1 MTKKEKFLEC
11 NIKLTNLDDR
21 NFVQKIKD
29 NCEEVTIVSDNYYNE
44 QEGSLEESIKSAYNS
59 NKALTLEKDEFT
71 HDTFMVT
78 THDWLEIRKIIFSE
92 IQNFFLQNID
102 SLDQFYEILQ
112 EKTLKNLHDNTNLLE
127 NLTEVQISYIPK
139 YIIAIYLILIKSDSN
154 NLNMAEIQRTTGLSH
169 HQTDLIREH
178 FNIYP
183 VTKRI
188 IYKYLSLEKSEAL
201 VRFLTILLGDGNL
214 FDSKAGW
221 GFTITLNRID
231 EPEYVIFAISLIVTL
246 FKKKPTRYPKKIG
259 KGINIILYGKEL
271 VDEIKSFGLKAG
283 NKTIN
288 QVSIPPWFNEKES
301 YRLACLDELI
311 NTDGSIYVSKQ
322 NKSIIINFTN
332 GSKPLVQDFIDL
344 CSIFEIDTTDIYE
357 DNRDDSIRYYVRI
370 NKKDHVLKFL
380 DTVKPK
386 KFAYRKKYLGIWLI
400 ILNSIH
406 YKDLEIEIET
416 YKIQNNLKQLLFTKD
431 FEKFLAE
438 LCNQFKINIQDS
450 EIEIAINISF
460 LYKVRHYS
468 LESSELYFNLF
479 KLLGNL
485 TSINLF
491 LKLNGYYAPKPDT
504 IKLQLEKY
512 CIENKC
518 KDFNNWYD
526 KNFIKS
532 TIFIQQIS
540 GKYTVVK
547 FPKDLRITVSKLI
560 YDIVLHNIS
569 ISFDEIIDILK
580 TKYQEDSLFR
590 VFFLF
595 KNDEYKH
602 AIIDYLFVIF
612 SVIKKIIQL
621 KSFNAEINLS
631 QLEMEYGLN
640 RRYIREIITRIH

>member
-1 MTKKEKFLEC
+1 
-11 NIKLTNLDDR
+11 
-21 NFVQKIKD
+21 
-29 NCEEVTIVSDNYYNE
+29 
-44 QEGSLEESIKSAYNS
+44 
-59 NKALTLEKDEFT
+59 
-71 HDTFMVT
+71 MVN

-92 IQNFFLQNID
+92 IQNFYLQNLEI
-102 SLDQFYEILQ
+102 LDQYRENNEQSEFYEILQ
-112 EKTLKNLHDNTNLLE
+112 KITLKHLNNNTNLL
-127 NLTEVQISYIPK
+127 NYLTELQISYIPK
-139 YIIAIYLILIKSDSN
+139 YIIAIYLILINSDSN
-154 NLNMAEIQRTTGLSH
+154 MFNMAEIQRITGLSH
-169 HQTDLIREH
+169 HQTDQIREH

-183 VTKRI
+183 ITKKN
-188 IYKYLSLEKSEAL
+188 IYKNLSLEKSKAL

-214 FDSKAGW
+214 FDSKAGR
-221 GFTITLNRID
+221 GFTVTLNRVD
-231 EPEYVIFAISLIVTL
+231 ELEYVKFTISLIVTL
-246 FKKKPTRYPKKIG
+246 FKKKPTLYSKKIG

-288 QVSIPPWFNEKES
+288 QVSIPPWFNEKQS

-311 NTDGSIYVSKQ
+311 NTDGSIFINKKG
-322 NKSIIINFTN
+322 KSIAIDFTN

-357 DNRDDSIRYYVRI
+357 DNRDSSLRYYVRI
-370 NKKDHVLKFL
+370 NKKDHVLRFL
-380 DTVKPK
+380 NIVKPK
-386 KFAYRKKYLGIWLI
+386 KFEYRKRYLGIWLM

-406 YKDLEIEIET
+406 YEDIEIEIEK
-416 YKIQNNLKQLLFTKD
+416 YRIQNNLKQLLYTKD
-431 FEKFLAE
+431 FETFLAK
-438 LCNQFKINIQDS
+438 LCAQFKINTQDS
-450 EIEIAINISF
+450 DIENAIKNSF
-460 LYKVRHYS
+460 LYKVRHYT
-468 LESSELYFNLF
+468 LESGELYFNLY

-485 TSINLF
+485 KSINLF

-512 CIENKC
+512 YLENIDV
-518 KDFNNWYD
+518 DFNDWYIE
-526 KNFIKS
+526 NFIKP

-560 YDIVLHNIS
+560 YDIILQNVS

-612 SVIKKIIQL
+612 SVMKKITQL
-621 KSFNAEINLS
+621 KSSNAEINLT

-640 RRYIREIITRIH
+640 RRYIREIIIIIH